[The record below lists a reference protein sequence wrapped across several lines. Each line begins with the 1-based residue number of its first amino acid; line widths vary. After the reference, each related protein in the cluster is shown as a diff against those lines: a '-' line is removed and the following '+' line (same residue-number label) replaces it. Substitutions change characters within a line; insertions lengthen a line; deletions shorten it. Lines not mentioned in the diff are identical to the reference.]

1 VVTTQTLTIT
11 EFLLARIAEREAL
24 ARAASHGGARWTSPK
39 TGYGSG
45 RVDAVDRPAD
55 DVGIVVYDEGR
66 PSEDQ
71 AAHIAFNDPARVLA
85 ECEAHRRIVREARQA
100 VALSDETPD
109 DDSPRAERIHGAAT
123 AWSATLDALATI
135 YADHEDFREE
145 WRA

>member
-55 DVGIVVYDEGR
+55 DVGIVVYDE
-66 PSEDQ
+66 
-71 AAHIAFNDPARVLA
+71 
-85 ECEAHRRIVREARQA
+85 
-100 VALSDETPD
+100 
-109 DDSPRAERIHGAAT
+109 
-123 AWSATLDALATI
+123 
-135 YADHEDFREE
+135 
-145 WRA
+145 